1 MKKGSS
7 ANVCTMLGQP
17 GLSFY
22 MRIRKSLT
30 SLKPK
35 KSGQPHQNRF
45 ILYAR
50 KSTTSED
57 RQVASIESQIEVM
70 TEVARD
76 NNFEVV
82 EVLSEAGSGF
92 KIGRTAF
99 NSMIEKIESGEAD
112 GIIVWKLSRLSRN
125 PDDAGKIMGLL
136 QRGEIKHIRTVDRN
150 WYPEDNVMMMY
161 VEFGMTNQFSRD
173 LSSDTRRGLVKKA
186 ERGWL
191 PNAILPLGYMHS
203 PYKKLGD
210 EEIITDENRFD
221 LIQEGLK
228 LVASGQKTPVEAHSY
243 LVGQGVVGK
252 RSEALPKSTWY
263 KMLVEP
269 LYAGTFE
276 YPIGSGQF
284 YDSKAPRAIEPT
296 EYDAIQVVLGRKDKP
311 RPKTHFLP
319 YTGLMKCG
327 ECGCS
332 ITAEKKRKVQ
342 KNGNVHHYIYYHCTK
357 KKGDCGQPCTPVDTL
372 EKQYKSILKRIKI
385 PLAFHEWA
393 IDEIKYDQEK
403 VIRDRDTSLQRTRT
417 NYDDCLSEIDNLV
430 KKYLEGK
437 VPEDYYDRNLA
448 KLNKNKKTLAK
459 ILEGIDK
466 GVDENLEKIDKDLDF
481 AVTARRRFNKGNDF
495 KRREIISY
503 LGSNLILTDHSLG
516 IELRKPLELVAEIA
530 EEVNEVAKRFEP
542 LENADNSVQFKL
554 YLSENPAMGPLPRNT
569 SVVVSRSIERILTAF
584 DDTLQ
589 SGLVKLRSA
598 EISVLTKQLHKA
610 FMTSTSIS
618 IPSDKTASGIVSGG
632 IS

>member
-1 MKKGSS
+1 MK
-7 ANVCTMLGQP
+7 
-17 GLSFY
+17 
-22 MRIRKSLT
+22 IRKTLT
-30 SLKPK
+30 TLKSQ
-35 KSGQPHQNRF
+35 KSVHAKQNRY

-70 TEVARD
+70 TEVAREND
-76 NNFEVV
+76 LEIA

-92 KIGRTAF
+92 KVGRIAF

-112 GIIVWKLSRLSRN
+112 GIVVWKLSRLSRN

-136 QRGEIKHIRTVDRN
+136 QRGQIKHIRTVDRN
-150 WYPEDNVMMMY
+150 WYPEDNVLMMY

-210 EEIITDENRFD
+210 EEIIYDENRFE
-221 LIQEGLK
+221 LVQEGLK
-228 LVASGQKTPVEAHSY
+228 LVASGRKTPAEAHEY
-243 LVGQGVVGK
+243 LVSQGLTGK

-263 KMLVEP
+263 KMLIEP

-276 YPIGSGQF
+276 YPLGSSQF

-296 EYDAIQVVLGRKDKP
+296 EYDAIQVILGRKDKP

-357 KKGDCGQPCTPVDTL
+357 KKGDCSQPCTPVDTL

-393 IDEIKYDQEK
+393 IDEIKLDQKKE
-403 VIRDRDTSLQRTRT
+403 ISDRGQSLERARKG
-417 NYDDCLSEIDNLV
+417 YDDLLEDMDNLV
-430 KKYLEGK
+430 EKYLDGK
-437 VPEDYYDRNLA
+437 VPEDYYNRKLA
-448 KLNKNKKTLAK
+448 EYEKNKKVRKNVLD
-459 ILEGIDK
+459 GIDQR
-466 GVDENLEKIDKDLDF
+466 VDERLQEIEEDLGF
-481 AVTARRRFNKGNDF
+481 AVTARQKFEDGDDF
-495 KRREIISY
+495 KRRDIISR
-503 LGSNLILTDHSLG
+503 LGSNLILTNHSLD
-516 IELRKPLELVAEIA
+516 IELKKPLKMVEEIA
-530 EEVNEVAKRFEP
+530 KEVRTVAKRFEP
-542 LENADNSVQFKL
+542 LENADNSRQFKL
-554 YLSENPAMGPLPRNT
+554 YLSENPAMGRVREGVRTLF
-569 SVVVSRSIERILTAF
+569 SSYKYICAHSICKVRH
-584 DDTLQ
+584 
-589 SGLVKLRSA
+589 SNCSSKLN
-598 EISVLTKQLHKA
+598 
-610 FMTSTSIS
+610 SI
-618 IPSDKTASGIVSGG
+618 
-632 IS
+632 

>member
-1 MKKGSS
+1 MK
-7 ANVCTMLGQP
+7 
-17 GLSFY
+17 
-22 MRIRKSLT
+22 IRKTLASL
-30 SLKPK
+30 SPK
-35 KSGQPHQNRF
+35 KSNRSKRNRY

-70 TEVARD
+70 TEVAREHD
-76 NNFEVV
+76 LEVT

-92 KIGRTAF
+92 KIGRLAF
-99 NSMIEKIESGEAD
+99 NAMIEKIESGEAD

-210 EEIITDENRFD
+210 EEIIIDEDRFD

-228 LVASGQKTPVEAHSY
+228 LVASGRKTPPEAHVY
-243 LVGQGVVGK
+243 LVSQGLKGK

-263 KMLVEP
+263 KMLIEP
-269 LYAGTFE
+269 MYAGSFE

-284 YDSKAPRAIEPT
+284 YDSKAPTAIDPT
-296 EYDAIQVVLGRKDKP
+296 EYDSIQTVLGRKDRP
-311 RPKTHFLP
+311 RPKRHFLP

-332 ITAEKKRKVQ
+332 ITAEKKQKKQ
-342 KNGNVHHYIYYHCTK
+342 KNGNVHEYTYYRCTK

-372 EKQYKSILKRIKI
+372 ENQYKDILQRIKI
-385 PLAFHEWA
+385 PASFHQWA
-393 IDEIKYDQEK
+393 IDEIRDDQEK
-403 VIRDRDTSLQRTRT
+403 TIRDRDLSLKRARHS
-417 NYDDCLSEIDNLV
+417 YDQCLDEIDLLV
-430 KKYLEGK
+430 KKSLAGK
-437 VPEDYYDRNLA
+437 IPEDSYDRNLA
-448 KLNKNKKTLAK
+448 RLEKNKKTLAK
-459 ILEGIDK
+459 IINGIDE
-466 GVDENLEKIDKDLDF
+466 GVDENLAHLDKDLDF
-481 AVTARRRFNKGNDF
+481 AVKASRRFTKGNDH

-503 LGSNLILTDHSLG
+503 LGSNLILTDHTLG
-516 IELRKPLELVAEIA
+516 IELRKPLELMAEIA
-530 EEVNEVAKRFEP
+530 KEVNEAMERLEP
-542 LENADNSVQFKL
+542 LENEDNSEQFRL
-554 YLSENPAMGPLPRNT
+554 LLSESPVMGGKPDLNRRPPL
-569 SVVVSRSIERILTAF
+569 S
-584 DDTLQ
+584 Q
-589 SGLVKLRSA
+589 SGA
-598 EISVLTKQLHKA
+598 LT
-610 FMTSTSIS
+610 S
-618 IPSDKTASGIVSGG
+618 
-632 IS
+632 

>member
-1 MKKGSS
+1 
-7 ANVCTMLGQP
+7 
-17 GLSFY
+17 
-22 MRIRKSLT
+22 MRIRKTLT
-30 SLKPK
+30 TTKSR
-35 KSGQPHQNRF
+35 KSGLKKQNRY

-57 RQVASIESQIEVM
+57 RQVASIDSQIEVM
-70 TEVARD
+70 TEVAREHD
-76 NNFEVV
+76 LEIV

-92 KIGRTAF
+92 KIGRSAF
-99 NSMIEKIESGEAD
+99 NAMIEKIENDEAD
-112 GIIVWKLSRLSRN
+112 GIVVWKLSRLSRN

-191 PNAILPLGYMHS
+191 PNAILPLGYIHS

-210 EEIITDENRFD
+210 EEIIIDENRYF

-228 LVASGQKTPVEAHSY
+228 LVASGQKTPVEVHSY
-243 LVGQGVVGK
+243 LVSQGVVGK

-296 EYDAIQVVLGRKDKP
+296 EYDAIQVILGRKDKP
-311 RPKTHFLP
+311 RPKRHFLP
-319 YTGLMKCG
+319 YTGLMRCG

-332 ITAEKKRKVQ
+332 ITAEKKQKVQ
-342 KNGNVHHYIYYHCTK
+342 KNGNVHHYVYYRCTK
-357 KKGDCGQPCTPVDTL
+357 KKGDCGQPCTNVDVL
-372 EKQYKSILKRIKI
+372 EKQYKSILKRIKV

-393 IDEIKYDQEK
+393 IDEIKLDQEK
-403 VIRDRDTSLQRTRT
+403 VVRDRDLSLLRARN
-417 NYDDCLSEIDNLV
+417 NYDDCLAEIDNLV
-430 KKYLEGK
+430 KKYLDGK

-448 KLNKNKKTLAK
+448 KLNKNKKILAK

-466 GVDENLEKIDKDLDF
+466 SVDENLQELDQDLDF
-481 AVTARRRFNKGNDF
+481 AVTARRRFNKGDDH

-503 LGSNLILTDHSLG
+503 LGSNLTLTDHTLG
-516 IELRKPLELVAEIA
+516 IELKKPLKLVAEIA
-530 EEVNEVAKRFEP
+530 KEVNEAVQRFEP
-542 LENADNSVQFKL
+542 LENADNSEQFKL
-554 YLSENPAMGPLPRNT
+554 YLSESPAMGGKRGSNPRPPPPQGGA
-569 SVVVSRSIERILTAF
+569 LTN
-584 DDTLQ
+584 
-589 SGLVKLRSA
+589 
-598 EISVLTKQLHKA
+598 
-610 FMTSTSIS
+610 
-618 IPSDKTASGIVSGG
+618 
-632 IS
+632 